1 MKTRVIYTDI
11 WKDED
16 FHSLNSDTKIFYLVI
31 LLNEDIGQTRIYKC
45 SDRMLEMYS
54 GLTAQQISKCKDD
67 LEVAQLAY
75 FKDGYICIASNLG
88 FIESHYGGKKN
99 DIARAKEFERIPK
112 DVLSYFVA
120 ILDTLSIPYQYYIDT
135 TINLNNKSKPN
146 SLDELVENLNDD
158 ELEELVEN
166 LNDDELEELVSI
178 EQIHNWKKDFL
189 NN

>member
-1 MKTRVIYTDI
+1 M
-11 WKDED
+11 
-16 FHSLNSDTKIFYLVI
+16 
-31 LLNEDIGQTRIYKC
+31 
-45 SDRMLEMYS
+45 
-54 GLTAQQISKCKDD
+54 
-67 LEVAQLAY
+67 
-75 FKDGYICIASNLG
+75 
-88 FIESHYGGKKN
+88 
-99 DIARAKEFERIPK
+99 
-112 DVLSYFVA
+112 A